1 MNASYGTATKE
12 INMFR
17 FLNLR
22 NKFFGKK
29 KVREMLVISAT
40 HWEESGMEPIGVA
53 ATQEIA
59 DAVIAD
65 FKKKFEADGYGFTV
79 TPVVV
84 FE

>member
-1 MNASYGTATKE
+1 
-12 INMFR
+12 MFR
-17 FLNLR
+17 FRGLR
-22 NKFFGKK
+22 AKFFGKK
-29 KVREMLVISAT
+29 KVKEMLVISAA

-59 DAVIAD
+59 DAIIAE
-65 FKKKFEADGYGFTV
+65 FEKKFKADGYGFTV